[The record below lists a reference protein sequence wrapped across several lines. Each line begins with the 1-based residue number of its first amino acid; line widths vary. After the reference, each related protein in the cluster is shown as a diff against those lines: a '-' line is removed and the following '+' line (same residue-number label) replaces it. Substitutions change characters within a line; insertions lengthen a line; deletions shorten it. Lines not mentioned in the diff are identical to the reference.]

1 MTQVNKADKACPC
14 SSGQNYASCCMPYLS
29 GEKNAST
36 AEELM
41 RSRYCAYVHEQVEYL
56 LATWHES
63 SRPASLD
70 LNRER
75 PDRWLGLKIVNKD
88 AGQKNDTQGS
98 VEFIA
103 KYKLQGKAYR
113 MHEKSRFLQ
122 ENGKWYYLDGEMIE

>member
-1 MTQVNKADKACPC
+1 
-14 SSGQNYASCCMPYLS
+14 
-29 GEKNAST
+29 
-36 AEELM
+36 M